1 MNNNVSTVIID
12 GNHLFYRAFEI
23 NENKLRAHEPG
34 ASDLGAVYIAMTSIR
49 KRLQQ
54 FKFKDAYITWDKP
67 VFRGTHYRYKL
78 TNNGYKANRKP
89 KPEKFYALLEKTIEL
104 TRHLGV
110 KTILPYR
117 LEADDVVAYLSMV
130 CEKPCMICTGDNDLL
145 QLLVQ
150 DGVSIY
156 NIIKESVINK
166 DNILSYYPVTADNVV
181 RYKAI
186 AGDAGDNIIGLKGYG
201 EKTKSVLRIFEN
213 YTEGFKVFNPE
224 QVEKIKVNQKLAS
237 LGYGLVCEEHKETE
251 IPFIRKQVDE
261 QKDHKP
267 NYTEFFRLA
276 AEYGFN
282 GITNQKGSW
291 KNIVDKERVGNIL
304 SEMFKDF
311 GK

>member
-23 NENKLRAHEPG
+23 NENKLRAKEPG
-34 ASDLGAVYIAMTSIR
+34 ASDLGAVYIALTSIR
-49 KRLQQ
+49 KRLAQ
-54 FKFKDAYITWDKP
+54 FKFKNAYITWDKP

-78 TNNGYKANRKP
+78 TNNTYKQNRKP
-89 KPEKFYALLEKTIEL
+89 KPEKFYALLDKTIEL

-117 LEADDVVAYLSMV
+117 LEADDVVAYLALVS
-130 CEKPCMICTGDNDLL
+130 EKPCIICTGDNDLL
-145 QLLVQ
+145 QLLVY

-156 NIIKESVINK
+156 NIQKETEIHK
-166 DNILSYYPVTADNVV
+166 HNILSYYPVTADCVV

-186 AGDAGDNIIGLKGYG
+186 AGDTGDNIGGLKGYG
-201 EKTKSVLRIFEN
+201 DKSKSVLRVFEN
-213 YTEGFKVFNPE
+213 YSENIKKFSPE
-224 QVEKIKVNQKLAS
+224 QLEKIATNQKLVS

-251 IPFIRKQVDE
+251 IPFIQKQLKE

-267 NYTEFFRLA
+267 NYDEFFRLA
-276 AEYGFN
+276 TEYGFD
-282 GITNQKGSW
+282 GITKNKSSW
-291 KNIVDKERVGNIL
+291 RDIVDRERVANIL
-304 SEMFKDF
+304 SEMFKDL

>member
-1 MNNNVSTVIID
+1 VNNVANIIID

-23 NENKLRAHEPG
+23 NENKLRAKEPG
-34 ASDLGAVYIAMTSIR
+34 ATDLGAVYIALTSIR

-54 FKFKDAYITWDKP
+54 FKFRNAYITWDKP

-78 TNNGYKANRKP
+78 TNNTYKLNRKP
-89 KPEKFYALLEKTIEL
+89 KPEKFYGLLDKTIEL

-130 CEKPCMICTGDNDLL
+130 LDKPCLICTGDNDLL
-145 QLLVQ
+145 QLLRQ
-150 DGVSIY
+150 DGVGIY
-156 NIIKESVINK
+156 NIIKEATITK
-166 DNILSYYPVTADNVV
+166 DNILSYYPVTADNVI

-186 AGDAGDNIIGLKGYG
+186 AGDTGDNISGIKGYG
-201 EKTKSVLRIFEN
+201 DKTKSIMRVFEN
-213 YTEGFKVFNPE
+213 YDAGIKNFTPE
-224 QVEKIKVNQKLAS
+224 QIEKIKLNQKLVS

-251 IPFIRKQVDE
+251 IPFLKRQLEE

-267 NYTEFFRLA
+267 DYDKFFALA
-276 AEYGFN
+276 EEYGFD
-282 GITNQKGSW
+282 GITNSKGAW
-291 KNIVDKERVGNIL
+291 KGIVDRERVANIL
-304 SEMFKDF
+304 TEMFKSH